1 MCIRDRNNTVKNI
14 KNVTIDLKDN
24 NSIYIY
30 NGENNIKIKSNQIN
44 SKKLTDIVL
53 SINFENKTKYS
64 MPEKVGDETIQ
75 VPVPLEQIAL
85 NPVFVPVSYTHL
97 DVYKRQELIILDIM
111 LPKKSGFDVLKE
123 IRMEYVMP
131 VIMLTA
137 KDEENDKVTGL
148 ELGADDYIT
157 KPFSNK
163 ELIARV
169 KANLRRVKLSKV
181 EEEMKSKIIAVG
193 NLTIDMNT
201 YEVFKDGE
209 IIDLTN
215 REFDLLKYLFQ
226 NSDRVFNREH
236 LLKEV
241 WGYEFGDLRTVDVTV
256 RRLREKIE
264 TEDEKYI
271 ITKRG
276 TGYYFKSK

>member
-1 MCIRDRNNTVKNI
+1 MPKILVVDDERPIAEII
-14 KNVTIDLKDN
+14 K
-24 NSIYIY
+24 Y
-30 NGENNIKIKSNQIN
+30 NLQKEGFEVQTAYDGEEAIKMVHKMN
-44 SKKLTDIVL
+44 
-53 SINFENKTKYS
+53 
-64 MPEKVGDETIQ
+64 PELV
-75 VPVPLEQIAL
+75 
-85 NPVFVPVSYTHL
+85 
-97 DVYKRQELIILDIM
+97 ILDIM
-111 LPKKSGFDVLKE
+111 LPKKNGFEVLKE
-123 IRMEYVMP
+123 IRIQYVMP

-137 KDEENDKVTGL
+137 KEEENDKITGL

-169 KANLRRVKLSKV
+169 RANLRRVKLSNV
-181 EEEMKSKIIAVG
+181 NEEMKSKIIDIG
-193 NLTIDMNT
+193 NLIIDMNT
-201 YEVFKDGE
+201 YEVSRDNQ

-215 REFDLLKYLFQ
+215 REFDLLKYMFL
-226 NSDRVFNREH
+226 NADRVFNREH

-264 TEDEKYI
+264 TEEDKYI

-276 TGYYFKSK
+276 TGYYFKSR

>member
-1 MCIRDRNNTVKNI
+1 MPKILVVDDERPIAEIIKYNLQKEGFEVQTVYDGEDAI
-14 KNVTIDLKDN
+14 KMVHQMKPDLL
-24 NSIYIY
+24 I
-30 NGENNIKIKSNQIN
+30 
-44 SKKLTDIVL
+44 
-53 SINFENKTKYS
+53 
-64 MPEKVGDETIQ
+64 
-75 VPVPLEQIAL
+75 
-85 NPVFVPVSYTHL
+85 L
-97 DVYKRQELIILDIM
+97 DVM
-111 LPKKSGFDVLKE
+111 LPRKNGFEILKE

-137 KDEENDKVTGL
+137 KEAEEDKILGL

-163 ELIARV
+163 EVVARV

-181 EEEMKSKIIAVG
+181 EEEMKSKIVSAG
-193 NLTIDMNT
+193 NLTIDLNT
-201 YEVFKDGE
+201 YEVSKNDE

-226 NSDRVFNREH
+226 NAGRVFNREH

-241 WGYEFGDLRTVDVTV
+241 WSYDFGDLRTVDVTV

-264 TEDEKYI
+264 TEEDKYI

-276 TGYYFKSK
+276 LGYYFKSK

>member
-1 MCIRDRNNTVKNI
+1 MPKILVVDDERPIAEIIKYNLQKEGFEVKTSYDGEDAI
-14 KNVTIDLKDN
+14 KMVH
-24 NSIYIY
+24 
-30 NGENNIKIKSNQIN
+30 
-44 SKKLTDIVL
+44 
-53 SINFENKTKYS
+53 S
-64 MPEKVGDETIQ
+64 M
-75 VPVPLEQIAL
+75 
-85 NPVFVPVSYTHL
+85 NP
-97 DVYKRQELIILDIM
+97 DLIILDVM
-111 LPKKSGFDVLKE
+111 LPKKNGFDVLKE
-123 IRMEYVMP
+123 IRIQYMMP

-137 KDEENDKVTGL
+137 KEEENDKITGL

-169 KANLRRVKLSKV
+169 KANLRRVKLSNSN
-181 EEEMKSKIIAVG
+181 EEMKAKIINVG

-201 YEVFKDGE
+201 FEVSKDNE

-215 REFDLLKYLFQ
+215 REFDLLKYLFL
-226 NSDRVFNREH
+226 NADRVFTREH

-264 TEDEKYI
+264 TDDDKYI